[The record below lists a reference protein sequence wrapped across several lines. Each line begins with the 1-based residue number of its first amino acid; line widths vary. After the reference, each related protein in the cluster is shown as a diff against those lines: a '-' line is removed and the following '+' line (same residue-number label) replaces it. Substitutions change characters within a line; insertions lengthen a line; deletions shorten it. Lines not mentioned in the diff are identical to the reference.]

1 MTSGPSQAPG
11 RPRLRPLHVFPRV
24 AQDFCAGQRSETVW
38 DPPRSV
44 VQSLLYASAIAQ
56 SNGYTT
62 TLAAF
67 FFLRFKASIVMRQ
80 KCAQPIRGTGV
91 AISPSSTCRRGLRG
105 AYLCFDS
112 LHPFLFQAF
121 DSDLAAHL

>member
-1 MTSGPSQAPG
+1 MTSAPSRAPG
-11 RPRLRPLHVFPRV
+11 RPRLRPLRVSPRV
-24 AQDFCAGQRSETVW
+24 VQDFCAGQRPGTVW

-44 VQSLLYASAIAQ
+44 VQSLLYASATAQ

-62 TLAAF
+62 ALAAF
-67 FFLRFKASIVMRQ
+67 LFLRFNASIVMRQ

-91 AISPSSTCRRGLRG
+91 AISPSSACHRVSETG
-105 AYLCFDS
+105 APGPQF
-112 LHPFLFQAF
+112 PLFQAF